1 MGAGSPEALFHSC
14 IELSD
19 FSVINCK
26 KPSYSALTTIAQPQT
41 GSFGN
46 EEIKLCF
53 RVSQKRFFATSFSL
67 FFCRFFFFPLEAIGD
82 Q

>member
-1 MGAGSPEALFHSC
+1 MFHSC

-19 FSVINCK
+19 FSVVNCK
-26 KPSYSALTTIAQPQT
+26 KSSFSSLTTIAQPQT

-53 RVSQKRFFATSFSL
+53 RVSQKSFFATSFSL
-67 FFCRFFFFPLEAIGD
+67 FFCSFSFPLEAIGD